1 MSTFMI
7 TYKEHTPVLLEE
19 IKEFLQGNESILA
32 DLTMGYMGHL
42 KMLLGNSTG
51 YIYAFDQDK
60 EAISHSTKFQS
71 DRFVAI
77 HKNFQEAP
85 SFFRENNILL
95 DFILLD
101 LGVSSHQLDSDYRG
115 FSFNKEGP
123 LDMRMGNQD
132 NTAADIINTFSEKD
146 LADIFFF
153 YGEERS
159 SRRFAKAIVEQRK
172 HTPFQTTL
180 ELSSFIEKI
189 VPKKYYKIH
198 PATKIFQ
205 ALRIFTNNELDILK
219 NVLPELFNC
228 LNPKG
233 RMLVIS
239 FHSLEDRIVKQT
251 FKELSGNI
259 LTKRP
264 IIPTDNEISQN
275 KRSRSAKLRVIEK

>member
-1 MSTFMI
+1 MI
-7 TYKEHTPVLLEE
+7 TYKEHIPVLINE
-19 IKEFLQGNESILA
+19 INSFLQGNELILA

-42 KMLLGNSTG
+42 KMLLNNTKGF
-51 YIYAFDQDK
+51 IYAFDQDK
-60 EAISHSTKFQS
+60 EAISHSKEFQS
-71 DRFVAI
+71 KQFIAI

-85 SFFRENNILL
+85 LFFKENNISP

-123 LDMRMGNQD
+123 LDMRMGNQEK
-132 NTAADIINTFSEKD
+132 TAADVINTFSEKD

-159 SRRFAKAIVEQRK
+159 SRRFAKAIVEERK
-172 HTPFQTTL
+172 KNSFQTTL
-180 ELSSFIEKI
+180 DLSSFIEKI

-205 ALRIFTNNELDILK
+205 ALRIFINNELDILK
-219 NVLPELFNC
+219 NVLPELFSC
-228 LNPKG
+228 LNSKG

-251 FKELSGNI
+251 FKELPGTI

-264 IIPTDNEISQN
+264 IIPADDEILQN

>member
-1 MSTFMI
+1 MI
-7 TYKEHTPVLLEE
+7 TYKEHVPVLVDE
-19 IKEFLQGNESILA
+19 IKAFLKGKETILA

-42 KMLLGNSTG
+42 KMLLNNTSGF
-51 YIYAFDQDK
+51 IYAFDQDQ
-60 EAISHSTKFQS
+60 EAITHSQSYPSKKFI
-71 DRFVAI
+71 AI

-85 SFFRENNILL
+85 LYFQENAILL

-123 LDMRMGNQD
+123 LDMRMGSQEQ
-132 NTAADIINTFSEKD
+132 TAADIINTFSEKD

-159 SRRFAKAIVEQRK
+159 SRRFAKAITEERK
-172 HTPFQTTL
+172 KKLFTNTL
-180 ELSSFIEKI
+180 DLSVFIEKI

-205 ALRIFTNNELDILK
+205 ALRIFINNELDILK
-219 NVLPELFNC
+219 EVLPKLFDC
-228 LNPKG
+228 LNQGG
-233 RMLVIS
+233 RIAVIS

-251 FKELSGNI
+251 FKSLPGTI

-264 IIPTDNEISQN
+264 IIPTDEEISNN
-275 KRSRSAKLRVIEK
+275 KRARSAKLRVIEK